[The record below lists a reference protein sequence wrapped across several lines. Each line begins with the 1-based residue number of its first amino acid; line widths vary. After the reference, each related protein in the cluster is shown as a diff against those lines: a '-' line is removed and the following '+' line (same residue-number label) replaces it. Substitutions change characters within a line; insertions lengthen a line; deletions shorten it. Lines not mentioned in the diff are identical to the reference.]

1 MLADLPILAICGWSG
16 SGKTTLIEPL
26 VRRLAGRGLKVAV
39 VKHDVHGLD
48 VDRPGKD
55 SDRLFRAGADVLLQ
69 GEEEVFFRT
78 RPSDC
83 RTLTSALSSLV
94 QQHDLVLVEGHKKTA
109 LPKIWLLRD
118 DESEPPD
125 DVDSVLATLPWDT
138 DRLGAAIAL
147 LDRWLPA
154 QWLKTPVFGCVLIGG
169 KSRRMGRPKHLIV
182 EGGKTWLERTVALL
196 EQVCQRL
203 VIAGAGE
210 VPASLAR
217 HVRLPD
223 VPDAEGPLSGILAAM
238 RWAPH
243 ASWLVV
249 ACDLSDLSLEALQ
262 WLLSTR
268 APGVWATVPKL
279 TGSARVEPLL
289 AHYDFRA
296 RALLEEIA
304 AEGDFRVHRVV
315 ARSRAITPSPPPEL
329 TLAWRNVNT
338 ETMLKSHPL

>member
-1 MLADLPILAICGWSG
+1 MTPGIQPD
-16 SGKTTLIEPL
+16 TTAP
-26 VRRLAGRGLKVAV
+26 V
-39 VKHDVHGLD
+39 
-48 VDRPGKD
+48 
-55 SDRLFRAGADVLLQ
+55 SRAA
-69 GEEEVFFRT
+69 
-78 RPSDC
+78 
-83 RTLTSALSSLV
+83 
-94 QQHDLVLVEGHKKTA
+94 
-109 LPKIWLLRD
+109 
-118 DESEPPD
+118 
-125 DVDSVLATLPWDT
+125 
-138 DRLGAAIAL
+138 AAIAALKKRIAAQHASGAPGAQTCGLATDLCDEVVRDVWQGILAALPRSAHRPEALMDL
-147 LDRWLPA
+147 LDD
-154 QWLKTPVFGCVLIGG
+154 WLKRQGRKTPLLGCVLIGG
-169 KSRRMGRPKHLIV
+169 KSKRMGRPKHLIV
-182 EGGKTWLERTVALL
+182 ERGKTWLERTVALL
-196 EQVCQRL
+196 EQVCRRL

-268 APGVWATVPKL
+268 APGVWATSPRL

-304 AEGDFRVHRVV
+304 AEGDFRLHRVV
-315 ARSRAITPSPPPEL
+315 ARSRVITPSPPPEL